1 MVEQPNVDELLHY
14 KKTVLRDTRRES
26 RIRDSIEQTL
36 DYINNKRRSE
46 FNLSF
51 YDNTRPNSQV
61 LPPAAGPAP
70 VQPLQVSQPP
80 REMSQPPPQY
90 PNISGPMGLK
100 SWQDMPNK
108 YNDTKKDIEK
118 LGVYDVPAPS
128 HAGGGHG
135 GGGHGHGHHEEVDP
149 ASVDWR
155 ERLKHFTFAWFASSM
170 SLGGTAFVMSVIP
183 NQQAMPWLRGLGTG
197 LFVFNIIY
205 FLTLTSIMVVRL
217 MMHPGTLKKAL
228 ANPHEGF
235 FFATFWLT
243 IATMITNTT
252 AYGVPATGNLLI
264 EPLRIAFWIYTFC
277 VTILGIVYYMV
288 LFNVKKLVIT
298 NVLPGW
304 LLPIFPSMLV
314 GTLASAIAKTQPPE
328 QAYPMLIAGLTYQG
342 LGMMMAMMIYA
353 IYLGRLLTSGLPID
367 MSRPAM
373 FIAVGPPAFTALALL
388 GMSQDCVDLQLFTQ
402 FAVLPGISNPAIIY
416 DVMQIGSLLAA
427 IFLWMLA
434 FWFFSIA
441 VIATFEAIHRND
453 FHLNWYAYVFPNVGF
468 TIATIQ
474 IGNRLASSA
483 MQIVGT
489 GMAATLLVL
498 LIMIAFAHV
507 KAFYN
512 RMICW
517 PGKDEDAH

>member
-1 MVEQPNVDELLHY
+1 MVEQPNVEELLQY
-14 KKTVLRDTRRES
+14 KKTVLRDNRRES

-51 YDNTRPNSQV
+51 YDNTRLNS
-61 LPPAAGPAP
+61 PAYTPAAGPAP
-70 VQPLQVSQPP
+70 LTLPKSQYAPATT
-80 REMSQPPPQY
+80 MALPPQY
-90 PNISGPMGLK
+90 PNISGPVGLN
-100 SWQDMPNK
+100 SYQDMPNR

-128 HAGGGHG
+128 NAGGHA
-135 GGGHGHGHHEEVDP
+135 GGHGHGHHAEVDP

-155 ERLKHFTFAWFASSM
+155 ERLKHFTFAWFASTM
-170 SLGGTAFVMSVIP
+170 STGGVAFTMSVIP
-183 NQQAMPWLRGLGTG
+183 NQQAMPWLRGLGTAM
-197 LFVFNIIY
+197 FVFNIIL
-205 FLTLTSIMVVRL
+205 FLILTSVMILRL

-252 AYGVPATGNLLI
+252 AYGVPATGQLLI

-277 VTILGIVYYMV
+277 VTVLGVVYYMV

-304 LLPIFPSMLV
+304 LLPIFPAMLV

-328 QAYPMLIAGLTYQG
+328 QAYPMLVAGLSYQG
-342 LGMMMAMMIYA
+342 LGMLMAMMIYA

-388 GMSQDCVDLQLFTQ
+388 GMSQDVVDTQIFT
-402 FAVLPGISNPAIIY
+402 VYTTLPFITNQALIY
-416 DVMQIGSLLAA
+416 DVIQIGSLLAA

-483 MQIVGT
+483 IQIIGT
-489 GMAATLLVL
+489 GMAGSLFVL
-498 LIMIAFAHV
+498 LIMVAFAHV